1 MSTQDTPVMAASS
14 LFSGGTRTS
23 QERKGYSE
31 SDYAFL
37 DRSARIP
44 SERVRELLDQWY
56 SQLPNEARASIRVR
70 FADADPGHHLG
81 ALWEL
86 YLHETFR
93 RLGCEVDL
101 DIGRENP
108 DQPRPDF
115 LLAQDGIRLFLEAT
129 AALGAS
135 VLGDQ
140 SSHARV
146 AALKDAIER
155 VKAPNFFVGVVVN
168 ACGEHTPGRREVT
181 APIQQWLDGLDSD
194 AVIAEYE
201 ATEDVP
207 RKALSFD
214 GWGAECKG

>member
-1 MSTQDTPVMAASS
+1 MSIQDTPPVTAASS
-14 LFSGGTRTS
+14 LFSTGLRTS
-23 QERKGYSE
+23 QEPKGHSE

-44 SERVRELLDQWY
+44 SERVRELLDEWY

-93 RLGCEVDL
+93 RLRCEVDL
-101 DIGRENP
+101 DIGREDP
-108 DQPRPDF
+108 DHPRPDF
-115 LLAQDGIRLFLEAT
+115 LLAQGGVRFFLEAT

-140 SSHARV
+140 SR
-146 AALKDAIER
+146 
-155 VKAPNFFVGVVVN
+155 
-168 ACGEHTPGRREVT
+168 
-181 APIQQWLDGLDSD
+181 
-194 AVIAEYE
+194 
-201 ATEDVP
+201 
-207 RKALSFD
+207 
-214 GWGAECKG
+214 